1 MTEELE
7 SYIIYHSD
15 TEPESLR
22 RLERDVNLR
31 LLYPRMCSGRYQGR
45 LLKMLTAMVAPRRV
59 LEVGTY
65 AGYSALCIAEGL
77 PEGATVDTVEIND
90 EMEPFIR
97 RQFDHSPFGHRIN
110 LIIGDF
116 DEVADNLPTGY
127 DLAYIDGNKRTYLE
141 TFRKVRRLVRPG
153 GFVLADNTLWDGKI
167 TDLSASHD
175 PQTLGIAEFNDAV
188 AADPTLE
195 KVILPVR
202 DGLTLIRILS

>member
-7 SYIIYHSD
+7 SYIIGHSD

-116 DEVADNLPTGY
+116 DEVAYNLSPGY
-127 DLAYIDGNKRTYLE
+127 DLAYIDGNKRTYFE

>member
-1 MTEELE
+1 
-7 SYIIYHSD
+7 
-15 TEPESLR
+15 
-22 RLERDVNLR
+22 
-31 LLYPRMCSGRYQGR
+31 
-45 LLKMLTAMVAPRRV
+45 MLTAMVAPRRV

-116 DEVADNLPTGY
+116 DEVADNLTTGY

>member
-7 SYIIYHSD
+7 SYIIDHSD
-15 TEPESLR
+15 AEPESLC

-45 LLKMLTAMVAPRRV
+45 LLKMLTAMVAPQRV

-97 RQFDHSPFGHRIN
+97 RQFGHSPFGHRIN

-116 DEVADNLPTGY
+116 DEVADNITPGY
-127 DLAYIDGNKRTYLE
+127 DLAYIDGNKRTYLG

-175 PQTLGIAEFNDAV
+175 PQTLQR
-188 AADPTLE
+188 L
-195 KVILPVR
+195 KR
-202 DGLTLIRILS
+202 

>member
-7 SYIIYHSD
+7 SYIIDHSD
-15 TEPESLR
+15 AEPESLR

-97 RQFDHSPFGHRIN
+97 RQFDHSPFGHRIL
-110 LIIGDF
+110 LIFGDF
-116 DEVADNLPTGY
+116 DEVAHNLTTGY

>member
-1 MTEELE
+1 MIEELE
-7 SYIIYHSD
+7 SYIIDHSD
-15 TEPESLR
+15 AEPESLC

-116 DEVADNLPTGY
+116 DEVAHNLTTGY

-175 PQTLGIAEFNDAV
+175 PQTLGITEFNDAV

>member
-7 SYIIYHSD
+7 SYIIDHSD

-116 DEVADNLPTGY
+116 DEVAYNLSPGY

-202 DGLTLIRILS
+202 DGLTLIHILS

>member
-7 SYIIYHSD
+7 SYIIDHSD
-15 TEPESLR
+15 AEPESLR

-45 LLKMLTAMVAPRRV
+45 LLKMLTTMVAPRRV

-116 DEVADNLPTGY
+116 DEVAHNLTTGY